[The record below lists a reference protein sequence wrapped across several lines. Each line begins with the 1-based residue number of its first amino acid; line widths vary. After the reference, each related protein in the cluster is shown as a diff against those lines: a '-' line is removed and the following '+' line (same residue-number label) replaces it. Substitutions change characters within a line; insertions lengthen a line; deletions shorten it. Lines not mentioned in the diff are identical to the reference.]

1 MGNALRNDNYIAP
14 AEYLTGEEISSAR
27 HEYLDG
33 VVYMMAGG
41 SAAHNRI
48 ATNIVGELRAF
59 LRGKTCEAFGSD
71 TRVRV
76 RAEKG
81 EFYYYPDV
89 TVDCSGRPNDS
100 QYAEAPS
107 VIFEVL
113 SPATERVDRV
123 EKLHNYQQIPSL
135 QAYVLVDQLRVA
147 VTIYRRVSGG
157 WESEV
162 LVEKDDVLSLPAIEC
177 ALPLSAIYE
186 RTGL

>member
-1 MGNALRNDNYIAP
+1 MGNVLGNHNHIAA
-14 AEYLTGEEISSAR
+14 AEYLADEELSSER
-27 HEYLDG
+27 REYLDG
-33 VVYMMAGG
+33 VVFTISGG
-41 SAAHNRI
+41 SAAHSRI
-48 ATNIVGELRAF
+48 TANISGHIGNQLS
-59 LRGKTCEAFGSD
+59 GKTCEAFGSD

-100 QYAEAPS
+100 QYAETPS

-147 VTIYRRVSGG
+147 VTVYRRVSGG

-162 LVEKDDVLSLPAIEC
+162 LVEKDEVLSLPAIEC